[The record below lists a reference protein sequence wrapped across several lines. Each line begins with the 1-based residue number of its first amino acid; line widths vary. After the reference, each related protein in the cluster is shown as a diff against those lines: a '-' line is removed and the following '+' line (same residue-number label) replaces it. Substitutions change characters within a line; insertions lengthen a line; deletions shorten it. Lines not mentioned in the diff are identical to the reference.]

1 MHFKLLICLQFLLLI
16 NLYFIEGNLDLNE
29 RVAEKCRDHFKAFMP
44 KFHNGWESNTNKH
57 DFRCSQGFNK
67 GCP

>member
-1 MHFKLLICLQFLLLI
+1 MILVMILLQTIFDERIFNSQMHFKLLICLQFLLLI

-44 KFHNGWESNTNKH
+44 KFHNG
-57 DFRCSQGFNK
+57 
-67 GCP
+67 